1 MEIYD
6 MEKWSTDSLISK
18 KTIIMKKI
26 ITIAGS
32 NSQKSINKSL
42 LTYTTGL
49 LENVEIISIDLNNY
63 LLPIYGVDFEAE
75 NSIPTAIK
83 RLDELFD
90 TADGFMVSLAEH
102 NGSYA
107 AVFKNTLDWLS
118 RVNMK
123 VWREKPMLLMATS
136 PGGRGGASVLQSAS
150 GYFPFMGARITD
162 TFSLPSFYDNFTN
175 GEISE
180 ESLKRDVH
188 SKVYRFQTS
197 IES

>member
-1 MEIYD
+1 
-6 MEKWSTDSLISK
+6 
-18 KTIIMKKI
+18 MKKI

-49 LENVEIISIDLNNY
+49 LKDAEIISIDLNDY

-90 TADGFMVSLAEH
+90 TADGFVVSLAEH

-136 PGGRGGASVLQSAS
+136 PGGRGGASVLQAASA
-150 GYFPFMGARITD
+150 YFPFMGARITD
-162 TFSLPSFYDNFTN
+162 TFSLPSFYDNFKE
-175 GEISE
+175 GKVIE
-180 ESLKRDVH
+180 ENFREELEDKTA
-188 SKVYRFQTS
+188 RFAKEQ
-197 IES
+197 